1 MARILLIE
9 DDGALMEL
17 MSLAFFKEGYEAHY
31 AFNGQEGYEK
41 ILSLHPDLVILD
53 LMLPVLNGVEVLK
66 KATAHPVARR
76 IPVIVVTG
84 HADKPGMLEETIKA
98 HGAVE
103 YLRKPFELRELIRL
117 AARVLAKSPG
127 KTQAVETVQKGAVRL
142 DIRYRTVWVGDKLLA
157 TLSPQ
162 KASLLRLLIEAAG
175 PVRKEKILAA
185 LWGATG
191 RVSALEKTVQR
202 LREDFGRVEG
212 RRIQTAADGYELVG

>member
-1 MARILLIE
+1 MARILIVE

-41 ILSLHPDLVILD
+41 ILSLHPDLVVLD
-53 LMLPVLNGVEVLK
+53 LMLPVLNGADVLK
-66 KATAHPVARR
+66 KMTAHPVARR

-84 HADKPGMLEETIKA
+84 HGDKPGMLEETIKA

-117 AARVLAKSPG
+117 AARTLAKVPSVSSS
-127 KTQAVETVQKGAVRL
+127 AESVQKGSVRL
-142 DIRYRTVWVGDKLLA
+142 DVRYRTVWVADKLLA

-162 KASLLRLLIEAAG
+162 KAAVLRLLIESAG
-175 PVRKEKILAA
+175 PVPKAKILLAV
-185 LWGATG
+185 WGPTG
-191 RVSALEKTVQR
+191 GVSALEKTMQR
-202 LREDFGRVEG
+202 LREDLGEAEG
-212 RRIQTAADGYELVG
+212 KRIQTAADGYELVG

>member
-1 MARILLIE
+1 MARVLIVE

-53 LMLPVLNGVEVLK
+53 LMLPVLNGVDVLRK
-66 KATAHPVARR
+66 MTAHPVARR

-84 HADKPGMLEETIKA
+84 YGDKPGMLEETIKA

-103 YLRKPFELRELIRL
+103 YLRKPFELRELIGL
-117 AARVLAKSPG
+117 AARTLAKVPKLTAAAES
-127 KTQAVETVQKGAVRL
+127 VEKGAVRL
-142 DIRYRTVWVGDKLLA
+142 DVRYRTVWIGDKLAA

-162 KASLLRLLIEAAG
+162 KAAVLRLLIEAQG
-175 PVRKEKILAA
+175 PVAKSKILLAV
-185 LWGATG
+185 WGPTG
-191 RVSALEKTVQR
+191 RIAALEKTIQR
-202 LREDFGRVEG
+202 LREDLGPAEG
-212 RRIQTAADGYELVG
+212 KRLQTAADAYELVG